1 MSSPGRDRR
10 RISELRNLGPKCEYD
25 LNSVGIDS
33 LDDLRE
39 LGVEQAFARV
49 VIGRMR
55 RGQDVSSLNVS
66 YLYALH
72 GALHDVD
79 WRQLPEEAKQRYQLF
94 VAEMRASG
102 NLKRR
107 RGPKP

>member
-1 MSSPGRDRR
+1 MSSSGKDRR

-39 LGVEQAFARV
+39 LGVEQAFVRV

-55 RGQDVSSLNVS
+55 RGQDVSSLNLN

-72 GALHDVD
+72 GALYDVD
-79 WRQLPEEAKQRYQLF
+79 WRRLAAEDKQRYRLF
-94 VAEMRASG
+94 LADMRASG
-102 NLKRR
+102 SLKR